1 MAASSM
7 KRALGRWLGRIK
19 ESAVVRIRCPHC
31 GLRSH
36 AEFSYGGDARRQR
49 PAESNADA
57 AVWSDHVF
65 LRDNPRDVHEE
76 YWQHTHGCRVWLQ
89 VTRNTATHAI
99 SAVSIAADKSESP
112 CNEDEQ

>member
-1 MAASSM
+1 M
-7 KRALGRWLGRIK
+7 KRALGRWRGRIK
-19 ESAVVRIRCPHC
+19 ESAVVRIRCPYC
-31 GLRSH
+31 GPRSH

-76 YWQHTHGCRVWLQ
+76 YWQHTHGCRVWLR
-89 VTRNTATHAI
+89 VKRHTATHAI
-99 SAVSIAADKSESP
+99 STVSIAAEQDASRH
-112 CNEDEQ
+112 NEDGQ